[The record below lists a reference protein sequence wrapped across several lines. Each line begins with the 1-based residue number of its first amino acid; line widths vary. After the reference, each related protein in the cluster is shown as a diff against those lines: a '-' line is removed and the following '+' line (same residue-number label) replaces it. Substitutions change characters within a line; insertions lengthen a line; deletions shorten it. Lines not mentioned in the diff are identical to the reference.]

1 MKTSMKK
8 AILLF
13 LVTAAFA
20 GADASWY
27 WPFGDEEKDEKE
39 KPRLSALMEPASLLI
54 DDASDLAMDG
64 KVTEAIAKYREALAA
79 LDKVEAE
86 HPDRVQ
92 SPEFATLRNKRA
104 YVNAAMDSIVLAQAR
119 QNAKSVAVSDTTEL
133 ERKFAEEKAAL
144 ERKKLEE
151 KAASEGKKSGGAI
164 SEDGK
169 KPDSEKASGKEEKP
183 AGAEVKPAPSDADAS
198 KKTQERISESAAV
211 DTVNPA
217 AAPEKPK
224 LSASAA
230 SSGAIAEKVPSEQ
243 PKSKRG
249 QAIRYIQAGDYDAA
263 MLVIDEMLAEKPNG
277 AAALNLRAVCQV
289 KQGLFKDAER
299 TLDRAI
305 RSNPRDFNAYY
316 NMAYLVLQTRRDGGK
331 NIARRYYETGR
342 AFGGPVD
349 ERLKEAV
356 K

>member
-1 MKTSMKK
+1 MKNSMKK
-8 AILLF
+8 AISLF

-39 KPRLSALMEPASLLI
+39 KPRLSVLMEPASLLI

-104 YVNAAMDSIVLAQAR
+104 YVNAAMDSIILAQAR

-133 ERKFAEEKAAL
+133 EKKFAEEKAAL

-151 KAASEGKKSGGAI
+151 KAALKRKKSGKEASG
-164 SEDGK
+164 EEK
-169 KPDSEKASGKEEKP
+169 KPDSEKPAATKEKA
-183 AGAEVKPAPSDADAS
+183 AGADAKVDA
-198 KKTQERISESAAV
+198 AAV
-211 DTVNPA
+211 DV
-217 AAPEKPK
+217 
-224 LSASAA
+224 
-230 SSGAIAEKVPSEQ
+230 AEKTPKKTPSVQ
-243 PKSKRG
+243 PKNRRE
-249 QAIRYIQAGDYDAA
+249 QAIRDIQAGDYDAA

-277 AAALNLRAVCQV
+277 AAALNLRAICQV

-316 NMAYLVLQTRRDGGK
+316 NMAYLVLQTKRDGGK
-331 NIARRYYETGR
+331 NMARRYYETGR

>member
-1 MKTSMKK
+1 
-8 AILLF
+8 
-13 LVTAAFA
+13 
-20 GADASWY
+20 
-27 WPFGDEEKDEKE
+27 
-39 KPRLSALMEPASLLI
+39 MEPASLLI

-104 YVNAAMDSIVLAQAR
+104 YVNAAMDSIILAQAR

-151 KAASEGKKSGGAI
+151 KAALKRKKSGKEASG
-164 SEDGK
+164 EEK
-169 KPDSEKASGKEEKP
+169 KSDSENPAATKEKAAGADTKVDETEVEVAEKTPKGTSGQTAAAAEKP
-183 AGAEVKPAPSDADAS
+183 AVAVQAPKVEAPKSLV
-198 KKTQERISESAAV
+198 SAGG
-211 DTVNPA
+211 
-217 AAPEKPK
+217 
-224 LSASAA
+224 
-230 SSGAIAEKVPSEQ
+230 SGAIAKKTPSVQ
-243 PKSKRG
+243 PKNRRE
-249 QAIRYIQAGDYDAA
+249 QAIRDIQAGDYDAA

-277 AAALNLRAVCQV
+277 AAALNLRAICQV

-316 NMAYLVLQTRRDGGK
+316 NMAYLVLQTKRDGGK
-331 NIARRYYETGR
+331 NMARRYYETGR